1 LQRFLV
7 LIALVLLLNACK
19 NADKDSSPAT
29 KTLFTLLPADST
41 NILFSNPLTEA
52 KNTNILM
59 YEYFYNGAGV
69 AVGDLNGDQLDDIY
83 FTGNMSDNKLYLN
96 RGQFKFEDITEKSG
110 AVNRRIPWRTGVTMA
125 DVNGDGRQDI
135 FVSYS
140 GRVQGKNRVPQLFVN
155 DGNDAAGIPH
165 FSDQATAYGLADTC
179 FNTQVYFF
187 DYDRDGDLD
196 AFFLNHNPDNLPVL
210 DENTTKALLTQNS
223 PTIGVR
229 LLQNNN
235 QQFTDITQKAG
246 FSSSVLTYGL
256 GAGIADIN
264 SDGWPDIY
272 ISNDYNVPDYLYIN
286 NRNGTFTDRL
296 QSMMGHT
303 TKSSMGNNVADINND
318 GWQDIFVL
326 DMLPESNHRQ
336 KILFAP
342 DNYEKFEISLRSGFY
357 YQYMRNMLQLNNG
370 DGSFSEI
377 GQLAGISNTDWSW
390 APLFADYDNDGWKD
404 LFVTNGY
411 TRDFTNLD
419 FLKYMND
426 YIQTVGRLKRENV
439 LELLTHMPASDVVNY
454 AFKNEGDLHFSNV
467 SKSWGINQPSNS
479 NGAAYADLDNDGDLD
494 LVISNI
500 NKPAFIY
507 RNEARQQSSHHYIK
521 LQLKGS
527 DKNTAGIGARIQ
539 LFSNGQQQV
548 LEQMPT
554 RGFQST
560 VSNILHFG
568 LGTVSTID
576 SLRITWQ
583 RGKSQ
588 LLLQPKA
595 DQLLVLDEKD
605 ASPYAPIKPIV
616 QPLLTETKGVID
628 YASPIVTVNDF
639 KRQPLLLNPLS
650 TGGPCF
656 AQADINGDGLIDIYA
671 GGGSGEPGKIFIRQK
686 EGGYKPLANPA
697 FAADRNS
704 EDAAAVFLDAN
715 KDGFA
720 DLYVASGGYHHY
732 VPDDSLLLDRL
743 YMNDGKGHFRKATN
757 ALPAM
762 TASKGAVASA
772 DVNGDG
778 APDIFVGGRVIP
790 GRYPET
796 PQSYL
801 LINDG
806 KGHFTDQ
813 TTQLAPALQQIGM
826 VTDAVWIDLN
836 KDNKPELVV
845 TGEWMPIKVFGI
857 DAGKL
862 KDVSGNYFDK
872 ERSGWWNK
880 LGFADLNNDGRPDLV
895 AGNMGLNTQCTASTS
910 KPAELY
916 YKDFDENGSVDPI
929 FCLYIGDSSFPY
941 VTRDELLDQISAT
954 RNRFTDYK
962 SYADVTLEKIF
973 TAEELKGAKKL
984 SATDFKTT
992 CFIMNANGKFEPSPL
1007 PVQAQYAP
1015 VFAINSLDVDKD
1027 GFPDLVLGGNIN
1039 QARLRFGKYDASF
1052 GTLLKGNGK
1061 GGFTYVPQYKSGLSI
1076 TGDIRSIV
1084 QLDSSTLLFGINQQ
1098 AARSFKIATR

>member
-1 LQRFLV
+1 MQRFLV

-370 DGSFSEI
+370 
-377 GQLAGISNTDWSW
+377 
-390 APLFADYDNDGWKD
+390 
-404 LFVTNGY
+404 
-411 TRDFTNLD
+411 
-419 FLKYMND
+419 
-426 YIQTVGRLKRENV
+426 
-439 LELLTHMPASDVVNY
+439 
-454 AFKNEGDLHFSNV
+454 
-467 SKSWGINQPSNS
+467 
-479 NGAAYADLDNDGDLD
+479 
-494 LVISNI
+494 
-500 NKPAFIY
+500 
-507 RNEARQQSSHHYIK
+507 
-521 LQLKGS
+521 
-527 DKNTAGIGARIQ
+527 
-539 LFSNGQQQV
+539 
-548 LEQMPT
+548 
-554 RGFQST
+554 
-560 VSNILHFG
+560 
-568 LGTVSTID
+568 
-576 SLRITWQ
+576 
-583 RGKSQ
+583 
-588 LLLQPKA
+588 
-595 DQLLVLDEKD
+595 
-605 ASPYAPIKPIV
+605 
-616 QPLLTETKGVID
+616 
-628 YASPIVTVNDF
+628 
-639 KRQPLLLNPLS
+639 
-650 TGGPCF
+650 
-656 AQADINGDGLIDIYA
+656 
-671 GGGSGEPGKIFIRQK
+671 
-686 EGGYKPLANPA
+686 
-697 FAADRNS
+697 
-704 EDAAAVFLDAN
+704 
-715 KDGFA
+715 
-720 DLYVASGGYHHY
+720 
-732 VPDDSLLLDRL
+732 
-743 YMNDGKGHFRKATN
+743 
-757 ALPAM
+757 
-762 TASKGAVASA
+762 
-772 DVNGDG
+772 
-778 APDIFVGGRVIP
+778 
-790 GRYPET
+790 
-796 PQSYL
+796 
-801 LINDG
+801 
-806 KGHFTDQ
+806 
-813 TTQLAPALQQIGM
+813 
-826 VTDAVWIDLN
+826 
-836 KDNKPELVV
+836 
-845 TGEWMPIKVFGI
+845 
-857 DAGKL
+857 
-862 KDVSGNYFDK
+862 
-872 ERSGWWNK
+872 
-880 LGFADLNNDGRPDLV
+880 
-895 AGNMGLNTQCTASTS
+895 
-910 KPAELY
+910 
-916 YKDFDENGSVDPI
+916 
-929 FCLYIGDSSFPY
+929 
-941 VTRDELLDQISAT
+941 
-954 RNRFTDYK
+954 
-962 SYADVTLEKIF
+962 
-973 TAEELKGAKKL
+973 
-984 SATDFKTT
+984 
-992 CFIMNANGKFEPSPL
+992 
-1007 PVQAQYAP
+1007 
-1015 VFAINSLDVDKD
+1015 
-1027 GFPDLVLGGNIN
+1027 
-1039 QARLRFGKYDASF
+1039 
-1052 GTLLKGNGK
+1052 
-1061 GGFTYVPQYKSGLSI
+1061 
-1076 TGDIRSIV
+1076 
-1084 QLDSSTLLFGINQQ
+1084 
-1098 AARSFKIATR
+1098 